1 MRAIYNAVSQLS
13 FLRQMLST
21 RSFFYL
27 CRGVLI
33 LLSLLPNAP
42 LSAQQ
47 AASVPA
53 NTPVLEQLV
62 TEVRQLRLAL
72 ERTSA
77 INSRLQITLQRIQ
90 LQQNQVN
97 RISAQ
102 LETLRNDVV
111 RSETDQSQAASNLT
125 DLESRIEQ
133 EQNPNTQKT
142 LQSEQKYMKAL
153 VEQKSRVIQEQRV
166 KEGELASSLQTEQGK
181 LGELQTRLDALDK
194 LIESPAQ

>member
-1 MRAIYNAVSQLS
+1 MRAIYNAVNQLS

-21 RSFFYL
+21 RLFFGP

-33 LLSLLPNAP
+33 LLSFIPNAP
-42 LSAQQ
+42 LNAQQ
-47 AASVPA
+47 TASAPA
-53 NTPVLEQLV
+53 DTRVLEQLV

-72 ERTSA
+72 ERTSV

-102 LETLRNDVV
+102 LETLRNDIV

-153 VEQKSRVIQEQRV
+153 VEQKSRAIQEQRV

>member
-1 MRAIYNAVSQLS
+1 MRAIYNAVRQLS
-13 FLRQMLST
+13 FR
-21 RSFFYL
+21 R
-27 CRGVLI
+27 RGVLI
-33 LLSLLPNAP
+33 LLSLLPNVP

-72 ERTSA
+72 ERTSV

-97 RISAQ
+97 RITAQ
-102 LETLRNDVV
+102 LETLRNDIV
-111 RSETDQSQAASNLT
+111 RSEADQSQAASNLT

-142 LQSEQKYMKAL
+142 LQSEQKYIKAL
-153 VEQKSRVIQEQRV
+153 VEQKSRVVQDQRV

-194 LIESPAQ
+194 LIESPPQ